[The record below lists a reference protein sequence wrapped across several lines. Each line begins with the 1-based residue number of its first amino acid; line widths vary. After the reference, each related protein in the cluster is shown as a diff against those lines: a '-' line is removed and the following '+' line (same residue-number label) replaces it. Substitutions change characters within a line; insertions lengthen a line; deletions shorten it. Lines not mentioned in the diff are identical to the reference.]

1 MADFTGNPLI
11 VLAADVAGLA
21 ANSGSGNNPGDVVT
35 INGAFYLVVWKGPTK
50 VYQVEMMGYVADA
63 DVATIF
69 RYDNV
74 DVNSPREFAILNGAS
89 DLTTQRTGNVGWS
102 NNGLL
107 VKNNGITNGRLN
119 IFHA

>member
-1 MADFTGNPLI
+1 MAEFTGNPWI
-11 VLAADVAGLA
+11 VLKTDVAGLA
-21 ANSGSGNNPGDVVT
+21 AISGSGNNPGDVVS
-35 INGAFYLVVWKGPTK
+35 INGVFYLVVWKGPCK
-50 VYQVEMMGYVADA
+50 VLQVEMMAYIADA

-89 DLTTQRTGNVGWS
+89 DLQTVRTGNVGWS

-107 VKNNGITNGRLN
+107 VANNGITNGRLN